1 MPNYILIIIFSI
13 LLLPGLIG
21 SILTLPGIPYMFGV
35 SIIYAFIDRFQH
47 ITHSEVLFLGI
58 ITLISVAV
66 DYSSGVLGAKFS
78 GASKRALILGVI
90 GLFIG
95 LFLFPPFGGFLGMF
109 LGILI
114 GELTNY
120 THYKKALKAAS
131 GSLAG
136 VIGGALINL
145 VLGILFLVLFIIF
158 ARS

>member
-1 MPNYILIIIFSI
+1 MPYYILIIIFSI
-13 LLLPGLIG
+13 LLLPGLVG
-21 SILTLPGIPYMFGV
+21 SFLTLPGIPYMFGV

-58 ITLISVAV
+58 IALIAVAV
-66 DYSSGVLGAKFS
+66 DYSSGMLGAKFS

-120 THYKKALKAAS
+120 SHYKKALKAAS

-136 VIGGALINL
+136 VVAGALINL
-145 VLGILFLVLFIIF
+145 ALGILFLVLFIIF
-158 ARS
+158 AKN